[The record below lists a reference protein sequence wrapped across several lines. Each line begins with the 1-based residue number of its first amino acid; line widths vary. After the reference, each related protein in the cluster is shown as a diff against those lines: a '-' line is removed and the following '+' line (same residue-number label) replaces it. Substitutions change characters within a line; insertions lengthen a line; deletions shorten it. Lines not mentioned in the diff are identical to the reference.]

1 MSEGSNAANMSLA
14 PGVLD
19 TIVALAATEVK
30 GVAAVEAPTAGG
42 LKARL
47 FAKEPPRAIEVTMD
61 DGGRARVT
69 LHLKARYGFALPDV
83 AAEVRSAVA
92 DALQVQ
98 AGVETDRVDVYVD
111 SLAFAA

>member
-1 MSEGSNAANMSLA
+1 MSDGSNAANMSLA
-14 PGVLD
+14 PGMLD
-19 TIVALAATEVK
+19 TIIALAATEVK
-30 GVAAVEAPTAGG
+30 GVAAVEAPAPGG
-42 LKARL
+42 LREIL
-47 FAKEPPRAIEVTMD
+47 FSKEAPRAIEVTMG
-61 DGGRARVT
+61 DGGRAQVE